1 MPIAFPSLSAVNA
14 FTPVTPTQVATP
26 LSVALEHSIQQ
37 EREAAKTH
45 LTTPLSQRPAV
56 TLNEVPERAALQR
69 SAQDLLGHFRELQ
82 HATRSE
88 LNQTRTA
95 VEQRLDELA
104 AALHTDMRRVRSE
117 TRSET
122 ETLHKD
128 LFHSAT
134 TLSHVQDRLSR
145 LETAFNALLQ
155 NLSALEPGPSTPARV
170 KADVSGRTVL
180 KPLAR

>member
-1 MPIAFPSLSAVNA
+1 MPIAFPSLSTVNA

-37 EREAAKTH
+37 DREPAKP
-45 LTTPLSQRPAV
+45 LPATPPSQPPVV
-56 TLNEVPERAALQR
+56 TRNEMPERAALQR
-69 SAQDLLGHFRELQ
+69 SVQDLLGHFRELQ

-104 AALHTDMRRVRSE
+104 SALHTDMRRVRSE

-145 LETAFNALLQ
+145 LETAFHTLLQ
-155 NLSALEPGPSTPARV
+155 KFSTLEPGPSTPAPV
-170 KADVSGRTVL
+170 KADVSRRTVL
-180 KPLAR
+180 KPLAH

>member
-14 FTPVTPTQVATP
+14 FTPVPPTQVATP
-26 LSVALEHSIQQ
+26 LSVALEHSIEQ

-45 LTTPLSQRPAV
+45 LSTPLSQRPAV
-56 TLNEVPERAALQR
+56 TLTEVPERAALQR

-104 AALHTDMRRVRSE
+104 AALHTDMRRVSNE

-145 LETAFNALLQ
+145 LETAFNTLLQ
-155 NLSALEPGPSTPARV
+155 KLSALEPGPSTPARV

>member
-45 LTTPLSQRPAV
+45 LTTPLSQRPAL
-56 TLNEVPERAALQR
+56 TINEVPERATLQR

-104 AALHTDMRRVRSE
+104 AALHTDMRRVSNE